1 MEDTIK
7 IGNSTIIISDE
18 CCVSSQ
24 KEIDSIIER
33 YSEIVME
40 SRLKQLKQ
48 REKEKQ
54 QATAIS

>member
-18 CCVSSQ
+18 CCVTSK

-33 YSEIVME
+33 YSRIVAE
-40 SRLKQLKQ
+40 SRAKKL
-48 REKEKQ
+48 RMEEKEDFYVNR
-54 QATAIS
+54 T